1 MYWKGAGEGRIPK
14 KACARDDISMSTI
27 QWALG
32 RPLFEDIER
41 TSGAGRGCPPVA
53 GGERTGPTNTR
64 LMRIHQHVSLL
75 QFVAIVGAIAL
86 AAMVGL
92 LMSLI
97 ESATQ
102 DLMAT
107 TAQHHRLVDLQ
118 TEAADLDNVIA
129 TLDGESAAKALLT
142 VGRSIERWLVDLIE
156 MRRASDHIS
165 ATTFDTATQPL
176 QRMIQI
182 CPDITGGRTSGREF
196 TDAIAQLQT
205 DSTRYVRNVDQLQE
219 IAASAVKATS
229 TSLTRRRR
237 IGMMVIGVL
246 CLLYLAMIEHMR
258 YWTTRQLVRPVE
270 ELADA
275 AIQAMRGEES
285 LPQLEECGTQELNAL
300 ARMLSS
306 FVETLKQKVHE
317 RTAELERQK
326 VTLEREVAV
335 RRRAEEQ
342 LRHAAFHDRL
352 TSLCNR
358 DLLMDRLD
366 RCITRARRN
375 ADYKFAVLFLDVD
388 RFKEVNDSLGHTV
401 GDELLVEIARR
412 IQTCLRDTDTLSR
425 VESNTISRIGGDE
438 FVILLDGIK
447 ARTDASLVAERL
459 QSELAAPFSLSGHEI
474 FSSASIGIAFNELEY
489 DTPDHL
495 LRDADAA
502 MYHAKASGK
511 ARHEVFNKQMHAEAV
526 ARLQLGTEL
535 RRAIENNE
543 LVVQYQP
550 IINLRTGRIGGFEAL
565 VRWNH
570 PKRGMISPLDFIG
583 RAEETGLVV
592 QLGEQVLRRACSQIR
607 AWHDEFPRED
617 PLAISVNVSKRQVA
631 EPGLVKTVKEILQSV
646 GVDGRYLKLE
656 ITESVIMANPDSITE
671 VLRQLRELGV
681 QIHMDDF
688 GTGYSSLS
696 YLHRFPIDV
705 LKIDREFVS
714 TMGSTKGYAGVVQ
727 TVVVL
732 AHNLHME
739 VIVEGVE
746 TREQLAQLIALD
758 CDHAQG
764 FYFAEALDPDKAT
777 ELLMSSPHWIHASAA

>member
-1 MYWKGAGEGRIPK
+1 
-14 KACARDDISMSTI
+14 
-27 QWALG
+27 
-32 RPLFEDIER
+32 
-41 TSGAGRGCPPVA
+41 
-53 GGERTGPTNTR
+53 
-64 LMRIHQHVSLL
+64 MRIQHHVSLL

-102 DLMAT
+102 NLMTT
-107 TAQHHRLVDLQ
+107 TAQHDRLADLQ
-118 TEAADLDNVIA
+118 TEAADLDDVIA
-129 TLDGESAAKALLT
+129 TLDAESAAKALLT

-156 MRRASDHIS
+156 MRHASDHIS
-165 ATTFDTATQPL
+165 ATTFNSATQPL

-182 CPDITGGRTSGREF
+182 CPDITGGRKSGREL

-205 DSTRYVRNVDQLQE
+205 DSTRYVRSVDQLQE

-229 TSLTRRRR
+229 TSLARRRR
-237 IGMMVIGVL
+237 IGMLAIGVL
-246 CLLYLAMIEHMR
+246 CLLYLAMIENMR
-258 YWTTRQLVRPVE
+258 YWTTRRLVRPVE

-375 ADYKFAVLFLDVD
+375 TDYKFAVLFLDVD

-401 GDELLVEIARR
+401 GDELLVGIAKR

-459 QSELAAPFSLSGHEI
+459 QSELAAPFNLSGHEI

-511 ARHEVFNKQMHAEAV
+511 ARHEVFNKRMHDQAM
-526 ARLQLGTEL
+526 ARLQLDADL
-535 RRAIENNE
+535 RRAVENEE
-543 LVVQYQP
+543 LIVRYQP

-570 PKRGMISPLDFIG
+570 PQRGLVSPLEFISH
-583 RAEETGLVV
+583 AEETGLVV
-592 QLGEQVLRRACSQIR
+592 QLGKRVLEQACSQIR
-607 AWHDEFPRED
+607 AWQDEFGLD
-617 PLAISVNVSKRQVA
+617 APLAVSVNVSKRQVS
-631 EPGLVKTVKEILQSV
+631 EPGLVQTVKDILQDT
-646 GVDGRYLKLE
+646 GIDGRCLKLE
-656 ITESVIMANPDSITE
+656 ITETVIMANPDSITE
-671 VLRQLRELGV
+671 VLHQLRELGV

-705 LKIDREFVS
+705 LKIDREFMS
-714 TMGSTKGYAGVVQ
+714 TMNANKDYAGVVH
-727 TVVVL
+727 TIVVL
-732 AHNLHME
+732 AHNLNME

-746 TREQLAQLIALD
+746 TRDQLSQLIALD

-764 FYFAEALDPDKAT
+764 FFFAEALDPDKAK
-777 ELLMSSPHWIHASAA
+777 ELLVSKPHWIPASAA

>member
-1 MYWKGAGEGRIPK
+1 
-14 KACARDDISMSTI
+14 
-27 QWALG
+27 
-32 RPLFEDIER
+32 
-41 TSGAGRGCPPVA
+41 
-53 GGERTGPTNTR
+53 
-64 LMRIHQHVSLL
+64 MRIQHHVSLL

-102 DLMAT
+102 NLMTT
-107 TAQHHRLVDLQ
+107 TAQHDRLADLQ
-118 TEAADLDNVIA
+118 TEAADLDEVIA
-129 TLDGESAAKALLT
+129 TLDAESAAKALLT
-142 VGRSIERWLVDLIE
+142 VDRSIQRWLVDLIE

-165 ATTFDTATQPL
+165 ATTFDNATQPL

-182 CPDITGGRTSGREF
+182 FPDITGGRRSGPEF
-196 TDAIAQLQT
+196 ADALAQLQT
-205 DSTRYVRNVDQLQE
+205 DSTRYARSVDKLQAL
-219 IAASAVKATS
+219 AASAVNATA

-237 IGMMVIGVL
+237 IGMLAIGVL
-246 CLLYLAMIEHMR
+246 CLLYLAMIENMR
-258 YWTTRQLVRPVE
+258 YWTTRRLVRPVE

-306 FVETLKQKVHE
+306 FVEKLKQKVLE

-375 ADYKFAVLFLDVD
+375 TDYKFAVLFLDVD

-401 GDELLVEIARR
+401 GDELLVGIAKR
-412 IQTCLRDTDTLSR
+412 IQTCLRNTDTLSR

-459 QSELAAPFSLSGHEI
+459 QTELAAPFKLSGREV

-502 MYHAKASGK
+502 M
-511 ARHEVFNKQMHAEAV
+511 
-526 ARLQLGTEL
+526 
-535 RRAIENNE
+535 
-543 LVVQYQP
+543 
-550 IINLRTGRIGGFEAL
+550 
-565 VRWNH
+565 
-570 PKRGMISPLDFIG
+570 
-583 RAEETGLVV
+583 
-592 QLGEQVLRRACSQIR
+592 
-607 AWHDEFPRED
+607 
-617 PLAISVNVSKRQVA
+617 
-631 EPGLVKTVKEILQSV
+631 
-646 GVDGRYLKLE
+646 
-656 ITESVIMANPDSITE
+656 
-671 VLRQLRELGV
+671 
-681 QIHMDDF
+681 
-688 GTGYSSLS
+688 
-696 YLHRFPIDV
+696 
-705 LKIDREFVS
+705 
-714 TMGSTKGYAGVVQ
+714 
-727 TVVVL
+727 
-732 AHNLHME
+732 
-739 VIVEGVE
+739 
-746 TREQLAQLIALD
+746 
-758 CDHAQG
+758 
-764 FYFAEALDPDKAT
+764 
-777 ELLMSSPHWIHASAA
+777 

>member
-1 MYWKGAGEGRIPK
+1 M
-14 KACARDDISMSTI
+14 
-27 QWALG
+27 
-32 RPLFEDIER
+32 
-41 TSGAGRGCPPVA
+41 
-53 GGERTGPTNTR
+53 
-64 LMRIHQHVSLL
+64 L

-92 LMSLI
+92 LMSLT
-97 ESATQ
+97 ESATR
-102 DLMAT
+102 DFIAA

-118 TEAADLDNVIA
+118 TEAADLDDVIA
-129 TLDGESAAKALLT
+129 TLDPETAADTLLAIGQAT
-142 VGRSIERWLVDLIE
+142 DRWLVELVE
-156 MRRASDHIS
+156 LRRASDRIS
-165 ATTFDTATQPL
+165 GTSFGSAMKPL
-176 QRMIQI
+176 QRMIRSGRE
-182 CPDITGGRTSGREF
+182 ITGGGGSEREL
-196 TDAIAQLQT
+196 TEAVARLQHDSARYTHSVEQL
-205 DSTRYVRNVDQLQE
+205 
-219 IAASAVKATS
+219 AKMASSDVKAIS

-237 IGMMVIGVL
+237 IGMMSIGVL

-258 YWTTRQLVRPVE
+258 YWTTRRLVRPVE

-275 AIQAMRGEES
+275 AIQAMRGEAS

-306 FVETLKQKVHE
+306 FVETLKQQVHE

-326 VTLEREVAV
+326 VNLEREVAV

-375 ADYKFAVLFLDVD
+375 KSYKFAVLFLDVD
-388 RFKEVNDSLGHTV
+388 RFKEVNDSLGHTL
-401 GDELLVEIARR
+401 GDELLIGIARR
-412 IQTCLRDTDTLSR
+412 IQTSLRNTDTLSR

-447 ARTDASLVAERL
+447 ARADASLVAERL
-459 QSELAAPFSLSGHEI
+459 QEALVAPFTLNGQEV
-474 FSSASIGIAFNELEY
+474 FSSVSIGIAFNELEY

-535 RRAIENNE
+535 RRAIENDE

-550 IINLRTGRIGGFEAL
+550 IVNLRSQCISGFEAL

-570 PKRGMISPLDFIG
+570 PKRGIISPLDFIG

-607 AWHDEFPRED
+607 AWQDEFPRD
-617 PLAISVNVSKRQVA
+617 TPLAISVNVSKRQVA
-631 EPGLVKTVKEILQSV
+631 EPGLVKTVKEILQST

-671 VLRQLRELGV
+671 VLGQLRELGV

-714 TMGSTKGYAGVVQ
+714 TMGSTKDYAGVVQ

-732 AHNLHME
+732 AHNLNME

-746 TREQLAQLIALD
+746 TRAQLSQLIALD

-764 FYFAEALDPDKAT
+764 FYFAKPLDPDEARD
-777 ELLMSSPHWIHASAA
+777 LLASRPHWIPASAA

>member
-1 MYWKGAGEGRIPK
+1 M
-14 KACARDDISMSTI
+14 
-27 QWALG
+27 
-32 RPLFEDIER
+32 
-41 TSGAGRGCPPVA
+41 
-53 GGERTGPTNTR
+53 
-64 LMRIHQHVSLL
+64 L

-102 DLMAT
+102 NLIAT
-107 TAQHHRLVDLQ
+107 TALHHRLADLQ
-118 TEAADLDNVIA
+118 AEAADLDDVIA
-129 TLDGESAAKALLT
+129 TLDPETAADTLLA
-142 VGRSIERWLVDLIE
+142 VGQATDRWLVELVKL
-156 MRRASDHIS
+156 RRASDRIS
-165 ATTFDTATQPL
+165 VTSFGSAMKPL
-176 QRMIQI
+176 QHMIRSGR
-182 CPDITGGRTSGREF
+182 DITGGGKSEREL
-196 TDAIAQLQT
+196 TEAIARLQHNSARYAHSVEQLT
-205 DSTRYVRNVDQLQE
+205 K
-219 IAASAVKATS
+219 IASSAVKATS

-237 IGMMVIGVL
+237 IGMMAIGVL
-246 CLLYLAMIEHMR
+246 CLLYLGMIEHMR
-258 YWTTRQLVRPVE
+258 YWTTRRLVRPVE

-306 FVETLKQKVHE
+306 FVETLKEQVHE

-326 VTLEREVAV
+326 VNLEREVSV
-335 RRRAEEQ
+335 RRHAEEQ
-342 LRHAAFHDRL
+342 LRYAAFHDRL

-375 ADYKFAVLFLDVD
+375 VSYKFAVLFLDVD
-388 RFKEVNDSLGHTV
+388 RFKEVNDSLGHTL
-401 GDELLVEIARR
+401 GDELLVGIARR
-412 IQTCLRDTDTLSR
+412 IQTCLRDSDTLSR

-447 ARTDASLVAERL
+447 ARVEASLVAERL
-459 QSELAAPFSLSGHEI
+459 QEALVPPFTLDGQEV
-474 FSSASIGIAFNELEY
+474 FSSVSIGIAFNELEY
-489 DTPDHL
+489 DAPDHL

-502 MYHAKASGK
+502 MYHAKAAGK

-526 ARLQLGTEL
+526 SRLQLGTEL
-535 RRAIENNE
+535 RRAIENDE

-570 PKRGMISPLDFIG
+570 PKRGMISPLEFIG

-592 QLGEQVLRRACSQIR
+592 QLGEQVLRQACHQIR
-607 AWHDEFPRED
+607 AWHDEFPREA

-631 EPGLVKTVKEILQSV
+631 EPDLVKTVKEILQSA
-646 GVDGRYLKLE
+646 GVDGRCLKLE

-671 VLRQLRELGV
+671 VLGQLRELGV

-714 TMGSTKGYAGVVQ
+714 TMGSNKDYASVVQ

-732 AHNLHME
+732 AHNLNME

-746 TREQLAQLIALD
+746 SREQLAQLVALD

-764 FYFAEALDPDKAT
+764 FYFAEPLDADDAR
-777 ELLMSSPHWIHASAA
+777 ELLASRPLWSHASAA